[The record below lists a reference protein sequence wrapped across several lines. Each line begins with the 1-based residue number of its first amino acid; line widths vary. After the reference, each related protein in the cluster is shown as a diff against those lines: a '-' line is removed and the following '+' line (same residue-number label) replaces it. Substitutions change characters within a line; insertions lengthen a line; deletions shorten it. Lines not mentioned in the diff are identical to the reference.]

1 MLKEDLAALRRV
13 PAKGAAW
20 TVLST
25 EGAHHCVYAAT
36 GPWLGLARSRRD
48 DTASPADRARW
59 DTWISILTP
68 PEHLAPKSH
77 ADMCVLA
84 GTARDMLRTLRQ
96 TLPPCPSVGS
106 VAAEIERQIQNGE
119 LAAGAGIR
127 RAAVA
132 KSLRV
137 PGKHVDLALA
147 DLAASGLVEAGAHGR
162 TVVTDT
168 NARPGAGHQASG
180 YRRQQDVFAG
190 ETRVSAA

>member
-20 TVLST
+20 TVVSA
-25 EGAHHCVYAAT
+25 EGAHHRIYAAT

-48 DTASPADRARW
+48 GTASPADRARW
-59 DTWISILTP
+59 DTWISVLTP
-68 PEHLAPKSH
+68 PEHLVPKSH

-106 VAAEIERQIQNGE
+106 VTAEIERQIQNGT
-119 LAAGAGIR
+119 LAPGTAIR
-127 RAAVA
+127 PAAVA
-132 KSLRV
+132 TSLRV
-137 PGKHVDLALA
+137 PGEHVDLALA
-147 DLAASGLVEAGAHGR
+147 DLAASGLVEAGADGR
-162 TVVTDT
+162 TVVTS
-168 NARPGAGHQASG
+168 ASPGARRRAGG
-180 YRRQQDVFAG
+180 CGRQQGGFAG

>member
-1 MLKEDLAALRRV
+1 MLTEDLTALRRV
-13 PAKGAAW
+13 PTAGAAW
-20 TVLST
+20 TALSA
-25 EGAHHCVYAAT
+25 EDAHHRIYAAT

-59 DTWISILTP
+59 DTWISVLTP
-68 PEHLAPKSH
+68 PEHIAPRGH
-77 ADMCVLA
+77 AGMCVLA

-119 LAAGAGIR
+119 LAPGTGIH

-137 PGKHVDLALA
+137 PGEHVDLALV
-147 DLAASGLVEAGAHGR
+147 DLAANGLVEAGAHGR
-162 TVVTDT
+162 PVVTDT

-180 YRRQQDVFAG
+180 YGRQQGVFAG
-190 ETRVSAA
+190 ETRVSAV